1 MTRLVEEKELTV
13 FVDPGNVDLA
23 RQFLAEK
30 VGWNVQSSNDVG
42 AGAILESTNG
52 IWDARMQVTLDEIDD
67 MLAAWM
73 VDLESSS

>member
-1 MTRLVEEKELTV
+1 MSSWH
-13 FVDPGNVDLA
+13 NSSLA
-23 RQFLAEK
+23 K
-30 VGWNVQSSNDVG
+30 KGGWNVRPSSDVG

-67 MLAAWM
+67 ILAAWM